1 MADAKTFNV
10 NGANYSIIDQTARDN
25 ASKAMQDA
33 EYSRL
38 ESIGA
43 YPGRDLATVFAEE
56 IKQKANVW
64 EWLRARVRSAN
75 YSGIREY
82 SRLESIGAY
91 PGRDLATVFAEEI
104 KQKANVW
111 EWLRARV
118 RSANYSGIRI
128 GDYIDVVIPQT
139 AQVASQTVRY
149 AVGAI
154 DPYYQC
160 GDTAKGHHIAMVP
173 KSTVAVRGPNA
184 VNDSYIQWRKTADN
198 NGTNEQKCPYL
209 LSQLHEWENEH
220 FLSALPA
227 EVQAAIMS
235 HRVLLEERYSSSGKL
250 TEPSGWSWQDLGK
263 IWSLSE
269 VEVYG
274 LNAWSKPGYGTGFD
288 CQFPIFKQTKDRIMG
303 GRIGWW
309 LRSVSG
315 SSSSYVCYVNHI
327 RDCRLHFPGGWLGAA
342 PPLLP
347 RRLGRRPDLCA
358 TLDDA
363 PPCAGRLPR
372 MRTVAPER
380 VEQARLRDRLR
391 LPVPDLQADQG
402 PHHGRSHRL
411 VAAVGVRLVLVLRVL
426 RQPHTGLPTTFPR
439 RLAGCGPAPASS

>member
-10 NGANYSIIDQTARDN
+10 SGGNYSIIDQTARDN
-25 ASKAMQDA
+25 ASKALQDA

-43 YPGRDLATVFAEE
+43 YPGRNLATVFAEE

-64 EWLRARVRSAN
+64 EWLRARVRAAN
-75 YSGIREY
+75 Y
-82 SRLESIGAY
+82 
-91 PGRDLATVFAEEI
+91 T
-104 KQKANVW
+104 
-111 EWLRARV
+111 
-118 RSANYSGIRI
+118 GIRI
-128 GDYIDVVIPQT
+128 GDYINVVIPQT
-139 AQVASQTVRY
+139 AQVASQTVSY

-154 DPYYQC
+154 DPYFQC

-227 EVQAAIMS
+227 EVQAAIMP

-303 GRIGWW
+303 GRVIWW

-315 SSSSYVCYVNHI
+315 SSSSNVCYV
-327 RDCRLHFPGGWLGAA
+327 
-342 PPLLP
+342 
-347 RRLGRRPDLCA
+347 
-358 TLDDA
+358 
-363 PPCAGRLPR
+363 
-372 MRTVAPER
+372 
-380 VEQARLRDRLR
+380 
-391 LPVPDLQADQG
+391 
-402 PHHGRSHRL
+402 HGYGYASYHS
-411 VAAVGVRLVLVLRVL
+411 
-426 RQPHTGLPTTFPR
+426 PTTDWVRPR
-439 RLAGCGPAPASS
+439 PCFLVG

>member
-33 EYSRL
+33 
-38 ESIGA
+38 
-43 YPGRDLATVFAEE
+43 
-56 IKQKANVW
+56 
-64 EWLRARVRSAN
+64 
-75 YSGIREY
+75 EY

-198 NGTNEQKCPYL
+198 NGTNEQKCPT
-209 LSQLHEWENEH
+209 S
-220 FLSALPA
+220 
-227 EVQAAIMS
+227 
-235 HRVLLEERYSSSGKL
+235 
-250 TEPSGWSWQDLGK
+250 
-263 IWSLSE
+263 
-269 VEVYG
+269 
-274 LNAWSKPGYGTGFD
+274 
-288 CQFPIFKQTKDRIMG
+288 
-303 GRIGWW
+303 
-309 LRSVSG
+309 
-315 SSSSYVCYVNHI
+315 
-327 RDCRLHFPGGWLGAA
+327 
-342 PPLLP
+342 
-347 RRLGRRPDLCA
+347 
-358 TLDDA
+358 
-363 PPCAGRLPR
+363 
-372 MRTVAPER
+372 
-380 VEQARLRDRLR
+380 
-391 LPVPDLQADQG
+391 
-402 PHHGRSHRL
+402 
-411 VAAVGVRLVLVLRVL
+411 
-426 RQPHTGLPTTFPR
+426 
-439 RLAGCGPAPASS
+439 